1 MVFCEEDENPFTEE
15 SAEFWSCSNENG
27 KLKSSLPAPNV
38 WVEESDGK
46 EKVKASSFSG
56 FPNKFPEE
64 DKYHNVM
71 QFMLLHNLY
80 NLPNYGIQHTIN
92 RVTLNQIF
100 NSFPLMCKA

>member
-27 KLKSSLPAPNV
+27 KLKASLPAPNV

-46 EKVKASSFSG
+46 EKVKASSLSG

-64 DKYHNVM
+64 DKYYNVM
-71 QFMLLHNLY
+71 QFMLHNCTTY
-80 NLPNYGIQHTIN
+80 QIIVHSIQ
-92 RVTLNQIF
+92 
-100 NSFPLMCKA
+100 